1 MSKCRFLY
9 DNLIGDAEIVAYP
22 AGRGGSLS
30 AAIKDGT
37 GSAVISLYGTFTG
50 TSDLEYIVEIDGAG
64 TGEIGSATFKWT
76 DGSGAWNA
84 QVVATSSSYVTLNNG
99 VQIKWTAGTGADFVL
114 GDTWYFKGINP
125 FNTAK
130 MKDLNRDTRFRSVGV
145 STNTYLTVDMGVD
158 TEIEA
163 VCLYDHNLTS
173 DAVIY
178 IRGAATD
185 LGTSAW
191 TLSEQIDGNYNSEK
205 MLYYLAAPAAYRY
218 WQLKIWDSGNPDGFI
233 EIGELYL
240 GSYLELSR
248 NMSYGLQHRQE
259 FLYEKNATPYGVRN
273 HRFYNRK
280 TLLEYNFDGLTS
292 ADMASLN
299 ALVTAIGNR
308 STGRYKPFIF
318 HEDSA
323 SLSDFWLVWLSELP
337 FEFAFTNLYRTTL
350 TLEEVM
356 RSV

>member
-1 MSKCRFLY
+1 MGKCRFLY

-22 AGRGGSLS
+22 VGRGGSLS

-37 GSAVISLYGTFTG
+37 GSAVISLYGTYTG
-50 TSDLEYIVEIDGAG
+50 TSDKEYIVEIDDAG
-64 TGEIGSATFKWT
+64 DGEIGSATFKWT
-76 DGSGAWNA
+76 DGGGSWNA
-84 QVVATSSSYVTLNNG
+84 QTVTTSSSYVTLNNG

-114 GDTWYFKGINP
+114 GDTWYFKAVNP

-145 STNTYLTVDMGVD
+145 STNTYLTVDMTD
-158 TEIEA
+158 ATEVKA

-185 LGTSAW
+185 LGTGAW

-205 MLYYLAAPAAYRY
+205 MLYYLTAPASYRY
-218 WQLKIWDSGNPDGFI
+218 WQLKIWDGGNPDGFI

-248 NMSYGLQHRQE
+248 NVLCGLQHNQD
-259 FLYEKNATPYGVRN
+259 FLYEKNTTPYGVRN

-280 TLLEYNFDGLTS
+280 TTLEYEFDGLTS
-292 ADMASLN
+292 TDITSLN
-299 ALVTAIGNR
+299 TLAASIGNR
-308 STGRYKPFIF
+308 ST
-318 HEDSA
+318 A
-323 SLSDFWLVWLSELP
+323 
-337 FEFAFTNLYRTTL
+337 
-350 TLEEVM
+350 
-356 RSV
+356 